1 MFGLQLRFSLGVS
14 LASADK
20 LLLSTHVRFKPNI
33 ANAAKSEAR
42 PSETYTIST
51 SADVRS
57 PTSKRILV
65 RSFGFFRLDILLSH
79 STSSRF
85 AVLRAVNNWPDPNLA
100 VTVDYCGR
108 IERLDRS
115 TGVSSDTCWGG
126 GFQRRESNSLLSQ
139 LRLCQ

>member
-1 MFGLQLRFSLGVS
+1 MFGLRLRFSLGVS

-20 LLLSTHVRFKPNI
+20 LLLSTHIRFKPN
-33 ANAAKSEAR
+33 ANVAKSEAR
-42 PSETYTIST
+42 PSETCTTST

-57 PTSKRILV
+57 PTSNWTLV

-85 AVLRAVNNWPDPNLA
+85 AVLRVVNNWPDPNLA
-100 VTVDYCGR
+100 VTADYCGR